1 MDWRWTASFT
11 QRAATFTRWAGVCAL
26 GLAFWVA
33 SPAVAENAWV
43 KGAPLNLRSGPGT
56 EFRILASAQ
65 PGDRL
70 AVLQKGEAWTKVQLP
85 NGKSGWIAKG
95 YLDPVAPPTVRLAQ
109 LEAEAAELRETLSST
124 SEEAARLRDSNSTII
139 STDTTQKE
147 EIERL
152 TKENYKLR
160 AGTVSAEW
168 LTGALILSLGMVVG
182 AILHSLTGRRRNQR
196 LRL

>member
-1 MDWRWTASFT
+1 MDSRWTARFT
-11 QRAATFTRWAGVCAL
+11 RPATSFTRWTTGCAM
-26 GLAFWVA
+26 GLAFLVA
-33 SPAVAENAWV
+33 SSAAAENAWV

-70 AVLQKGEAWTKVQLP
+70 TVLQQGESWTKVQLP

-95 YLDPVAPPTVRLAQ
+95 YVDPVAPPTVRLAQ
-109 LEAEAAELRETLSST
+109 LEAETAELRENLSST
-124 SEEAARLRDSNSTII
+124 SEEAARLRDSNTTIS
-139 STDTTQKE
+139 STDSSQKE